1 MADFATWIGREMRA
15 TDTVTPAAVARFRAT
30 LDRPGDAA
38 AAPPGFHWCLCL
50 PDAPTA
56 ELDEDGHPVKGGFLP
71 PVALPRRMW
80 AGSEIRF
87 LRPLPVGAAIERVS
101 TVAAVSEK
109 QGASGRLVFVE
120 VDHLTRADGLDAVR
134 ERQTMVYREAPTAPM
149 ALPATGKADLAGWD
163 WRRTLTPGA
172 VLLQRYSALTF
183 NAHRIHYDLPYA
195 TKVEGYAGLVVH
207 GPLVATLLLDLAASH
222 AGADAIGGFSF
233 KALAPGIAG
242 QPLHLLA
249 RRAGDAL
256 DLAALR
262 DDGATAVTA
271 RISLGR
277 SD

>member
-1 MADFATWIGREMRA
+1 MTGLAAWIGREMRA
-15 TDTVTPAAVARFRAT
+15 EDTVTPAAVARFRAT
-30 LDRPGDAA
+30 FDRPGDEAV
-38 AAPPGFHWCLCL
+38 APPGFHWCLCL

-56 ELDEDGHPVKGGFLP
+56 ELSEDGHPARGGFLP

-80 AGSEIRF
+80 AASDVRF

-101 TVAAVSEK
+101 TVAAISEK
-109 QGASGRLVFVE
+109 QGASGRLTFVE
-120 VDHLTRADGLDAVR
+120 VDHLTRADGVEAVR
-134 ERQTMVYREAPTAPM
+134 ERQTMVYREAPAEPM

-163 WRRTLTPGA
+163 WRRTLTPGP

-195 TKVEGYAGLVVH
+195 TRVEGYAGLVVH
-207 GPLVATLLLDLAASH
+207 GPLIATLLLDLAAQH
-222 AGADAIGGFSF
+222 VGGDAIGRFSF

-242 QPLHLLA
+242 QPLHLGA
-249 RRAGDAL
+249 RRVGDTV

-277 SD
+277 SG